1 MRNQFP
7 CKSSRATRR
16 RGGPLRM
23 LASTEAGFTIVEV
36 VVSAVL
42 VALIAG
48 GTATALVSS
57 GNYSGDQRRRSQAAE
72 IAQQDQERMR
82 GLSAKAL
89 SGYSQTRT
97 VTLDGVDFTVLSQGQ
112 FLSSAGASSC
122 NSSGNGAAAYI
133 LITSDVT
140 WAASTHADVTSNGSK
155 VVREQS
161 LITPPTG
168 GTMLVNLKDETNTAL
183 SGVTVTATGPN
194 PSSATEVATTGSEG
208 CVVFGAMD
216 TGDYNI
222 TVAKGGYVDPD
233 GDATPSPVPIATV
246 SGSGTSYPNANP
258 IQLGQAGRVSAAFT
272 ANNGALS
279 GQHAPSLS
287 VSNAG
292 RATPLVTTPASPGT
306 PITTTFSLFP
316 FTTAYNVWAGKC
328 PGNQPPTANL
338 ITSTVG
344 RGATATPVVKEP
356 ALDVRVQYP
365 SGTNVKPAGMKL
377 YYSQSAGGT
386 CSESWTPAINAAAG
400 PAPPTNGWLASPGQP
415 YAGSTTVGSTTYNG
429 SYNVCAS
436 YNTGAGGVRY
446 GMNIGQANTNFT
458 AATVVTV
465 PISATNQFTSTY
477 ISGSGSCP

>member
-1 MRNQFP
+1 MRSQFP

-16 RGGPLRM
+16 RGGLLRM
-23 LASTEAGFTIVEV
+23 LAGSEAGFTIIEV

-82 GLSAKAL
+82 GMSAKAL
-89 SGYSQTRT
+89 SGYSNTRT

-112 FLSSAGASSC
+112 FLSNTGASSC
-122 NSSGNGAAAYI
+122 VSSGNGAAAYM

-140 WAASTHADVTSNGSK
+140 WAASTHSDVTSNGAK

-168 GTMLVNLKDETNTAL
+168 GTMLVNLKDQTNAAL
-183 SGVTVTATGPN
+183 SGVTVTATGPS
-194 PSSATEVATTGSEG
+194 PSTANEVATTGSEG

-216 TGDYNI
+216 TGDYNVS
-222 TVAKGGYVDPD
+222 VAKSGYVDPD
-233 GDATPSPVPIATV
+233 GDPSPSPVPIATV
-246 SGSGTSYPNANP
+246 TGSGTSYPNVNP
-258 IQLGQAGRVSAAFT
+258 IQLGQAGSVSATFT
-272 ANNGALS
+272 TNNGALT
-279 GQHAPSLS
+279 GQRAPSIS

-292 RATPLVTTPASPGT
+292 RATPLITPTTAPATPVTT
-306 PITTTFSLFP
+306 TTTLFP
-316 FTTAYNVWAGKC
+316 FSTAYTVWAGKC
-328 PGNQPPTANL
+328 PGNQPPAANL
-338 ITSTVG
+338 TTATVG
-344 RGATATPVVKEP
+344 PGATATPAIKEP
-356 ALDVRVQYP
+356 ALDVRVQFP

-377 YYSQSAGGT
+377 SYNQSAGGSCT
-386 CSESWTPAINAAAG
+386 ESWIPAINAAAG
-400 PAPPTNGWLASPGQP
+400 PAPPTNGWLAQPGQP
-415 YAGSTTVGSTTYNG
+415 FAGSTTVGSTTYNG

-446 GMNIGQANTNFT
+446 GMNVGVANTNFT
-458 AATVVTV
+458 SATVTTV
-465 PISATNQFTSTY
+465 PISATDQFTSTY
-477 ISGSGSCP
+477 ISGAGSCP